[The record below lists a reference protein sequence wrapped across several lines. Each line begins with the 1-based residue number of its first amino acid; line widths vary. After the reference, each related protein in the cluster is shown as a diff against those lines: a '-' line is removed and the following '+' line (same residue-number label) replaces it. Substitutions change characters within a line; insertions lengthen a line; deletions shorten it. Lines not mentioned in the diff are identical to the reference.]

1 MAGIYVKD
9 NGTWKLPK
17 SIWVNSGGWRVCQNV
32 YVNRNGAWQEMIRS
46 VTLSSNQNNF
56 NLWSYVG
63 SPTQPLSLIFNI
75 ASNVNI
81 GSAGPTLPEYCPYN
95 CATIRTN
102 LPKRPTAFT
111 VGNFPV
117 GSTVIINNNGYISGG
132 GGYGG
137 AGGSSFSQGGGQT
150 ASYGFPGGAGGDAIT
165 KGSSNNFDCT
175 LVNSGTIAAGGGGG
189 GGSGSTTYSEGF
201 SNGTTPGGNGGD
213 GAGIT
218 GYSRTQGGPS
228 SANTDS
234 YTTTT
239 NGGNGGN
246 LGASGAEGQT
256 GSYFDRYGGA
266 GGLPGKAVNAS
277 GIELAVYGNIIGVVS

>member
-9 NGTWKLPK
+9 NGVWKLPK
-17 SIWVNSGGWRVCQNV
+17 SIWVNSGGWKPCQNV

-56 NLWSYVG
+56 NLWNYVG
-63 SPTQPLSLIFNI
+63 SPTAPLSLIFTING
-75 ASNVNI
+75 NVNI

-95 CATIRTN
+95 CTTIRTN

-111 VGNFPV
+111 VGNFPA

-137 AGGSSFSQGGGQT
+137 AGGASFAQGGGQKVD
-150 ASYGFPGGAGGDAIT
+150 YGFPGGAGGDAIT
-165 KGSSNNFDCT
+165 KGSNSSFDCT

-189 GGSGSTTYSEGF
+189 GGAGSIF
-201 SNGTTPGGNGGD
+201 QQGGPFQNNSVSAGGSGGD

-234 YTTTT
+234 YIVAT

-246 LGASGAEGQT
+246 LGASGSAGENGN
-256 GSYFDRYGGA
+256 GSGGA
-266 GGLPGKAVNAS
+266 GGEPGKAINSS
-277 GIELAVYGNIIGVVS
+277 GIELAVYGNIIGVVG